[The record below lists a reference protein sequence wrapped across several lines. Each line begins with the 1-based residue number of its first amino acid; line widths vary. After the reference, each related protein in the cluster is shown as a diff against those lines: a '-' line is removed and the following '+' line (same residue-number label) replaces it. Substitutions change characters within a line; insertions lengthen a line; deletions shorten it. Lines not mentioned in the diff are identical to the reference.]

1 MVKINKNI
9 IKLEY
14 QMIFY
19 FAVVVFVYFFGLFKI
34 EFLVNM
40 SNFVASLIPSINKT
54 ASISANNDYAKFVLS
69 FSWLLIIPTH
79 ISQVANCDHDKI
91 YNKSN
96 IKNLSLL
103 LLSAT
108 VFLIGVLLTTI
119 YTVPSNSGGY
129 DRSMFYVITKFTFG
143 ITIWGF
149 IIWLVISAF
158 SSALT
163 NIIIVMTQML
173 FRKKT

>member
-1 MVKINKNI
+1 
-9 IKLEY
+9 
-14 QMIFY
+14 MIFY
-19 FAVVVFVYFFGLFKI
+19 FAVVVFVYFFDLFKI

-40 SNFVASLIPSINKT
+40 LNFVASLIPSINKT
-54 ASISANNDYAKFVLS
+54 ASISVNNDYAKFVLS

-79 ISQVANCDHDKI
+79 IYQVANCNHDKI
-91 YNKSN
+91 QDKIN
-96 IKNLSLL
+96 IKNFSLL

-119 YTVPSNSGGY
+119 YTIPNNSGRY
-129 DRSMFYVITKFTFG
+129 DRFIFNIITKFTFS
-143 ITIWGF
+143 ITICGF
-149 IIWLVISAF
+149 IIWIVISTF

-163 NIIIVMTQML
+163 NGIIVMTQRF